1 MTKAAGKN
9 AENTTDKGVNGACTR
24 FEPIK
29 KLLIRCDEKTVAFAP
44 TMSALGA

>member
-1 MTKAAGKN
+1 MMNAAGKN
-9 AENTTDKGVNGACTR
+9 AESTTDTGANGACTR

-29 KLLIRCDEKTVAFAP
+29 KLLIRCDEKTVAYAP